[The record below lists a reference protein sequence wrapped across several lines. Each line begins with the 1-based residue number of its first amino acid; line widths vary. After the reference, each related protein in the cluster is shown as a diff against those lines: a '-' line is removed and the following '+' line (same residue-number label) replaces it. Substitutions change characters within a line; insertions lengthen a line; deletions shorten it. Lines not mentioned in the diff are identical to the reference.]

1 MNDRKRELL
10 AEKLMDMGNYGV
22 SILAFSQF
30 VAEKTDW
37 NVVFF
42 AILFWVLC
50 FVVNGI
56 LD

>member
-1 MNDRKRELL
+1 
-10 AEKLMDMGNYGV
+10 MDVGNYGV

-37 NVVFF
+37 NIVFF

-50 FVVNGI
+50 FVVVNEI
-56 LD
+56 LE